1 MHLNKLKIVLITSGL
16 FLSSGLFSQ
25 RIMSLQQ
32 ALEQAM
38 KSSPRI
44 QGSRLSLTQSEEN
57 LKAQRAALK
66 SNFSLNVNP
75 LDYSHERRFS
85 NQLSEWYGVESFSSL
100 GNFRVSQPILW
111 TDGVLSLNNT
121 LQYRDNSSTS
131 SAAASGGGSK
141 GFSNSLD
148 LTLEQ
153 PLFTYNKTK
162 QKLKELELSY
172 ENNAL
177 GYALQEL
184 SVENSVTQA
193 FYKVYQSQMSL
204 HTSREDYEN
213 RKKSYEI
220 IKNKVEGG
228 LTAKEELY
236 QAELDL
242 MTSESSM
249 KDNEVSFE
257 NDKDNFKQMLG
268 IALEE
273 EIMVLADISVL
284 PIDVDLTTAVEQ
296 GLTNRMELRQREIAI
311 ENGHFN
317 LITTNALNEFKGDL
331 TLKLGLFGENEEVQ
345 NIFDDPTSSQNISF
359 GLTIPLWDWG
369 EKKAR
374 LKVAQ
379 ASLEMNMNDLRDE
392 EVGIKL
398 TIRQVFRSLEN
409 NLRQIEIARKNL
421 ENAKLTYEIN
431 LEKYKNGDL
440 TSMDLNLV
448 QNQLTSK
455 KNQLTNTIISYK
467 LELLNMKIQ
476 SMYDF
481 ENKVP
486 VTPQFK
492 KK

>member
-1 MHLNKLKIVLITSGL
+1 MCHNKLRITLVLSGL
-16 FLSSGLFSQ
+16 LCASGIFSQ
-25 RIMSLQQ
+25 RILSLQQ
-32 ALEQAM
+32 AIEQAM
-38 KSSPRI
+38 KSSPLI
-44 QGSRLSLTQSEEN
+44 QSSRLSLTQSEEN

-75 LDYSHERRFS
+75 LDYTHERLFS
-85 NQLSEWYGVESFSSL
+85 DQFSEWYTVESYSSL
-100 GNFRVSQPILW
+100 GNLNISQPILW

-131 SAAASGGGSK
+131 GFASGGGLK

-153 PLFTYNKTK
+153 PLFTYNRTK
-162 QKLKELELSY
+162 VELQELELSY
-172 ENNAL
+172 ENAAMS
-177 GYALQEL
+177 YALQEL
-184 SVENSVTQA
+184 SVENSVTQS
-193 FYKVYQSQMSL
+193 FYKVYQSQMAL
-204 HTSREDYEN
+204 NISREEYEN
-213 RKKSYEI
+213 RKQSYEI

-242 MTSESSM
+242 MTSESTM
-249 KDNEVSFE
+249 KDNEVTFE

-268 IALEE
+268 IDLEE
-273 EIMVLADISVL
+273 EIMVLADISVV
-284 PIDVDLTTAVEQ
+284 PVDVELDAAIQ
-296 GLTNRMELRQREIAI
+296 HGLTNRMELRQREIAI
-311 ENGHFN
+311 ENGQFD
-317 LITTNALNEFKGDL
+317 LIRTNALNEFKGDL
-331 TLKLGLFGENEEVQ
+331 TLKFGLFGENEDVHNVFE
-345 NIFDDPTSSQNISF
+345 DPTNSQNISV

-374 LKVAQ
+374 LKAAQ
-379 ASLEMNMNDLRDE
+379 AALEMKHNDLRDE
-392 EVGIKL
+392 EIDIKL

-421 ENAKLTYEIN
+421 ENAQLTYEIN

-455 KNQLTNTIISYK
+455 KNQLTNSIISYK

-481 ENKVP
+481 ENNVP
-486 VTPQFK
+486 VTPQFTK
-492 KK
+492 K